1 MKKKMLKKVYSVL
14 KVHQE
19 MRHLANQQWL
29 NSTNVSKVVK
39 NPGKKAFN
47 LDIHPHHWWKINISN
62 ALLQW
67 HEQLT
72 VSKMAANKGIPTD
85 LYFKIMTKNLGMWH
99 LSTKFNNFSWV
110 NKERKNWVT
119 ISTDSL
125 QQAERDQNLIILIT
139 TGSERY
145 V

>member
-1 MKKKMLKKVYSVL
+1 
-14 KVHQE
+14 
-19 MRHLANQQWL
+19 
-29 NSTNVSKVVK
+29 
-39 NPGKKAFN
+39 
-47 LDIHPHHWWKINISN
+47 
-62 ALLQW
+62 
-67 HEQLT
+67 
-72 VSKMAANKGIPTD
+72 MAANKGIPTD
-85 LYFKIMTKNLGMWH
+85 LYFKIMTENLGMWH

-110 NKERKNWVT
+110 NKERKNRVT